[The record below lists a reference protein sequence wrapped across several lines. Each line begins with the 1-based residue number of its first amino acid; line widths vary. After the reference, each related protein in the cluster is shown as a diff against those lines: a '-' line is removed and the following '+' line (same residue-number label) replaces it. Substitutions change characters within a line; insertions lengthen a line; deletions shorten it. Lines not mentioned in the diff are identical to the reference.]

1 MVPSFFK
8 PSAASQSSKRSYNRP
23 SRFTGEREK
32 IMAEM
37 TIAPVA
43 THGFFVDGR
52 WRDDGDVVE
61 IRAPYDGAVIA
72 RVVQGRREH
81 AEAAIAAAV
90 KAFGTTRRL
99 PAFKRQR
106 VLRRIS
112 ASMTER
118 KEEFARTLAQEA
130 GKPTKAARIEGER
143 AIFTFNVAAEEA
155 TRIYG
160 EFLPLDWQEFTAGR
174 WGIVRRFPLG
184 PIAGI
189 TPFNFP
195 INLVAH
201 KVAPAIAAGCS
212 MVLKPAPQTPL
223 CSLLLAECVQQAGWP
238 DGALNVLP
246 LSNEDAGLL
255 VTDDRIKLISF
266 TGSVPVGW
274 DIKRR
279 AGKKK
284 VVLELGGNAAVIV
297 HSDADVGYAAE
308 RCVSGGFAYA
318 GQTCISVQRILVEQS
333 VYGKFTDLFVEGVKK
348 LKLGDPLDESTDVGP
363 LIRESDAIRTV
374 TWIDEAV
381 RAGARLLCGGRPNDL
396 IVRPNVPPGNKP
408 EMKVNCQEIFGPVV
422 SIEPYKDFEQA
433 LRQVNNSAYGMQ
445 AGVFTRDA
453 KLLFQAYE
461 ELEVGGVIAGDV
473 PSFRVDQMPYGGVKD
488 SGLGR
493 EGLRYA
499 IEEMTEP
506 KLLVMNLR

>member
-1 MVPSFFK
+1 MP
-8 PSAASQSSKRSYNRP
+8 
-23 SRFTGEREK
+23 
-32 IMAEM
+32 EM
-37 TIAPVA
+37 TLTPVA

-52 WRDDGDVVE
+52 WMDAGDPVEVRSPFDGS
-61 IRAPYDGAVIA
+61 VIG
-72 RVVQGRREH
+72 RVVQARREH

-99 PAFKRQR
+99 PAFERQR
-106 VLRRIS
+106 VLRRI
-112 ASMTER
+112 AEAIVAR
-118 KEEFARTLAQEA
+118 REEFARTIAQEA
-130 GKPTKAARIEGER
+130 GKPIKMARTEVDR
-143 AIFTFNVAAEEA
+143 AVFIFTVAAEEA

-160 EFLPLDWQEFTAGR
+160 EYLPLDWQEFTAGR
-174 WGIVRRFPLG
+174 WGIVKRFPLG

-195 INLVAH
+195 LHLVAH
-201 KVAPAIAAGCS
+201 KVAPAIAAGCP

-223 CSLLLAECVQQAGWP
+223 SALLLAECVQQAGWP
-238 DGALNVLP
+238 DGGFNVLP
-246 LSNEDAGLL
+246 LANEDASLL
-255 VTDDRIKLISF
+255 VTDERIKLISF

-284 VVLELGGNAAVIV
+284 VALEMGGNGGAIV
-297 HSDADVGYAAE
+297 HSDADVNYAAE
-308 RCVSGGFAYA
+308 RCITGGFAYA

-333 VYGKFTDLFVEGVKK
+333 VYGKFTDLLVAGVKL
-348 LKLGDPLDESTDVGP
+348 LKTGDPMEESTDLGP
-363 LIRESDAIRTV
+363 LIRETDAIRV
-374 TWIDEAV
+374 THWIEEAV
-381 RAGARLLCGGRPNDL
+381 RSGARLLCGGVRHGS
-396 IVRPNVPPGNKP
+396 IVEPTVLTGTKAD
-408 EMKVNCQEIFGPVV
+408 MKVNCQEIFGPVV
-422 SIEPYKDFEQA
+422 TVEPYQTFDEA
-433 LRQVNNSAYGMQ
+433 LRRINHSNYGLQ
-445 AGVFTRDA
+445 AGVFTRDV

-461 ELEVGGVIAGDV
+461 ELEVGALIAGDI
-473 PSFRVDQMPYGGVKD
+473 PSFRIDQMPYGGVKD